1 MLLKAEDDEAEDDGA
16 TDKQDEGIVGG
27 AEMNVA
33 EVSNKDVT
41 VEKDDKSEMDGEDN
55 SRVACF

>member
-1 MLLKAEDDEAEDDGA
+1 
-16 TDKQDEGIVGG
+16 
-27 AEMNVA
+27 MNVA

-41 VEKDDKSEMDGEDN
+41 VDKDDKSEMDGEDN